1 MIVRVHARS
10 RVVLAGTLL
19 LLILAGV
26 AVGSRWI
33 SPGDPFAI
41 AGPPL
46 VPPQSAHPFGTDD
59 LGRDVL
65 AGVVHGASVSLAVG
79 FAAAA
84 LSALIG
90 IAIGGLAGIGRGA
103 DLLLMRVTEF
113 AQALPRFFLLI
124 LLVSLFGGRVWF
136 VIVAIGLT
144 AWPSTARLFRAQV
157 MTLMQR
163 DFVAASRAAGAREI
177 GILLRHVLP
186 LALPVLASQI
196 AFQAGAAILAE
207 AGISFLGLGDPS
219 VMSWGGQLGTAQ
231 RFVREAWWM
240 AVFPGL
246 AITLTVLACNLLAD
260 AAGQRPSDLVVRPA
274 GVSERCA
281 ADDPGV
287 TARAPFQ

>member
-1 MIVRVHARS
+1 MVRAQS
-10 RVVLAGTLL
+10 RPRGVITGSLL
-19 LLILAGV
+19 LLILASLAV
-26 AVGSRWI
+26 AARWL

-41 AGPPL
+41 AGPAL
-46 VPPQSAHPFGTDD
+46 LSPQASHPFGTDD

-65 AGVVHGASVSLAVG
+65 AGVLHGAAVSLAVG

-84 LSALIG
+84 LSAIVG
-90 IAIGGLAGIGRGA
+90 IAIGGLAGSARGA
-103 DLLLMRVTEF
+103 DLVLMRVTEF

-136 VIVAIGLT
+136 IVVALGLT

-163 DFVAASRAAGAREI
+163 DFVAASRAAGEREI
-177 GILLRHVLP
+177 RILIRHVLP

-207 AGISFLGLGDPS
+207 AGLGFLGLGDPA
-219 VMSWGGQLGTAQ
+219 VMSWGGQLGSAQ
-231 RFVREAWWM
+231 RFIREAWWM

-246 AITLTVLACNLLAD
+246 AITVTVLACNLLAD
-260 AAGQRPSDLVVRPA
+260 AAGRRR
-274 GVSERCA
+274 GGIIIGR
-281 ADDPGV
+281 
-287 TARAPFQ
+287 